1 MPSHIKISFG
11 LVALFLLPLQLKAAP
26 AEYDLFARTNLMA
39 WCIVPFDAKK
49 RGPEERAEMLRKLGI
64 QRLAY
69 DYRAEHIPTFDA
81 EIAALR
87 KHQIE
92 LTAWWFPTTMN
103 AEARSILSVL
113 RKNNART
120 QLWVMG
126 GPEPARELRDN
137 TARVEQEILRIG
149 SLAEAAAKMNCKVG
163 LYNHGGWFGEPTN
176 QLAIIKRLRMPNVG
190 IVYNLH
196 HAHDQLDRFPELLE
210 AMKPHLLAINLNGMV
225 ENGDKTGKKIL
236 PIGQGTR
243 DLEILRI
250 IEKSGWRGPIG
261 ILNHTDEDAE
271 ARLQDNIEGLEWLVA
286 QLRGREPGPKPKP
299 RSWQP

>member
-1 MPSHIKISFG
+1 MPIHVKISLV
-11 LVALFLLPLQLKAAP
+11 LVALLLMPVHLEAAP
-26 AEYDLFARTNLMA
+26 VEYDLFARTNLMA

-49 RGPEERAEMLRKLGI
+49 RGPEERAEMLHKLGI
-64 QRLAY
+64 QGLAY

-81 EIAALR
+81 EIAALKR
-87 KHQIE
+87 RQIE
-92 LTAWWFPTTMN
+92 LTAWWFPTTLN
-103 AEARSILSVL
+103 AEAQDILKVLKRSRMSP
-113 RKNNART
+113 

-126 GPEPARELRDN
+126 GGEPKNDTDHA
-137 TARVEQEILRIG
+137 ARVDQEVLRLRPI
-149 SLAEAAAKMNCKVG
+149 ADAAAEISSKVG

-176 QLAIIKRLRMPNVG
+176 QLAIIKRLHLLNVG

-196 HAHDQLDRFPELLE
+196 HAHDQLDRFPALLK
-210 AMKPHLLAINLNGMV
+210 AMKPYLLAINLNGMV
-225 ENGDKTGKKIL
+225 ENGDKTRKKIL

-250 IEKSGWRGPIG
+250 IEKSDWRGPIG
-261 ILNHTDEDAE
+261 ILNHTEEDAE

-286 QLRGREPGPKPKP
+286 QLRGRDPGPKPKP

>member
-1 MPSHIKISFG
+1 MPSHAKISFG
-11 LVALFLLPLQLKAAP
+11 LVALFLLSLKLEAAP

-49 RGPEERAEMLRKLGI
+49 RGPEERAEMLQKLGI

-81 EIAALR
+81 EIAALKKR
-87 KHQIE
+87 NIE
-92 LTAWWFPTTMN
+92 LTAWWFPTTLN
-103 AEARSILSVL
+103 AEARNILNVL
-113 RKNNART
+113 KKNRVSP

-126 GPEPARELRDN
+126 SAEPAKRIEYA
-137 TARVEQEILRIG
+137 ARVEQEVSRLRSI
-149 SLAEAAAKMNCKVG
+149 AEAAAEIGAQVG

-176 QLAIIKRLRMPNVG
+176 QIAIIKKLAMPNVG

-196 HAHDQLDRFPELLE
+196 HAHDQLDRFPKLLE

-225 ENGDKTGKKIL
+225 DHGDKTGKKIL

-243 DLEILRI
+243 GSEILKV
-250 IEKSGWRGPIG
+250 IEKSGWHGPVG

-271 ARLQDNIEGLEWLVA
+271 LRLRDNIEGLERLVA
-286 QLRGREPGPKPKP
+286 QLRGRNSGPKPTP
-299 RSWQP
+299 PSSHP